1 MSALDYR
8 TEVLTDVPGLTDVP
22 SEMLDA
28 LAREFDVRDHDGD
41 MICREGEPADV
52 LYILAEGECEVIKT
66 APNGQKYKVAV
77 LTGGCLFGQVGVMT
91 LAHRTASVQARG
103 RVRTLQM
110 PARRARE
117 LLRSGPFRVTSPFRR
132 ALIVALARQL
142 QSATATT
149 MKLAVDAGVAV
160 PASHGSARLGEA
172 DSAVHSSIDPT
183 EDLLK
188 AHSQV

>member
-1 MSALDYR
+1 MTQDYR
-8 TEVLTDVPGLTDVP
+8 TEVLSDVPGLTDVP
-22 SEMLDA
+22 QEMLVD
-28 LAREFDVRDHDGD
+28 LAREFDIRDHDGN
-41 MICREGEPADV
+41 MICEEGEPADV

-66 APNGQKYKVAV
+66 APNGNKYKIAV

-117 LLRSGPFRVTSPFRR
+117 LLRSGPFSVSSPFRR

-149 MKLAVDAGVAV
+149 MKLAVDAGLAI
-160 PASHGSARLGEA
+160 PATQAPARTMTDTNLT
-172 DSAVHSSIDPT
+172 DPT
-183 EDLLK
+183 EDLLR

>member
-1 MSALDYR
+1 MTQLDYR

-22 SEMLDA
+22 PEMLEE
-28 LAREFDVRDHDGD
+28 LAREFDVRDHDNS
-41 MICREGEPADV
+41 MICVEGEPADV
-52 LYILAEGECEVIKT
+52 LFILAEGECEVIKS
-66 APNGQKYKVAV
+66 APNGRKYKVAV

-117 LLRSGPFRVTSPFRR
+117 LLRGGDFGVTSPFRR

-149 MKLAVDAGVAV
+149 MKLAVDAGLATAATEA
-160 PASHGSARLGEA
+160 PARRVDEA
-172 DSAVHSSIDPT
+172 GMPDPI
-183 EDLLK
+183 EDLLR
-188 AHSQV
+188 AQSHV

>member
-1 MSALDYR
+1 MTLHDYR

-22 SEMLDA
+22 AAMLA
-28 LAREFDVRDHDGD
+28 GLAREFDIRDHNNT
-41 MICREGEPADV
+41 MICVEGDPADV

-66 APNGQKYKVAV
+66 APNGKQYKVAV

-117 LLRSGPFRVTSPFRR
+117 LLRSGSFQVTSPFRR

-142 QSATATT
+142 QSATSTT
-149 MKLAVDAGVAV
+149 MKLAVDAGLSV
-160 PASHGSARLGEA
+160 PALE
-172 DSAVHSSIDPT
+172 SSLPT
-183 EDLLK
+183 VDDLPTDEQTRDLLH
-188 AHSQV
+188 AHAQV

>member
-1 MSALDYR
+1 MKQLDYR

-22 SEMLDA
+22 PTMLEE
-28 LAREFDVRDHDGD
+28 LAREFDIRDHNNTL
-41 MICREGEPADV
+41 ICVEDEPADT
-52 LYILAEGECEVIKT
+52 LFILAEGECEVIKS
-66 APNGQKYKVAV
+66 APNGKRYKVAV

-117 LLRSGPFRVTSPFRR
+117 LLRSGSFQVTSPFRR

-149 MKLAVDAGVAV
+149 MKLAVDAGLTTAATES
-160 PASHGSARLGEA
+160 PART
-172 DSAVHSSIDPT
+172 IDATAIEDLT
-183 EDLLK
+183 EDILR
-188 AHSQV
+188 AQSHV

>member
-1 MSALDYR
+1 VTLHDYR

-22 SEMLDA
+22 PAMLA
-28 LAREFDVRDHDGD
+28 GLAREFDIRDHDHT
-41 MICREGEPADV
+41 MICLEGEPADV
-52 LYILAEGECEVIKT
+52 LFILAEGECEVIKT
-66 APNGQKYKVAV
+66 APNGKKYKVAV
-77 LTGGCLFGQVGVMT
+77 LTSGCLFGQVGVMT

-117 LLRSGPFRVTSPFRR
+117 LLRNGSFQVTSPFRR

-149 MKLAVDAGVAV
+149 MKLAVDAGLSV
-160 PASHGSARLGEA
+160 PAA
-172 DSAVHSSIDPT
+172 DSPGPTVDDMPTTEQT
-183 EDLLK
+183 EDLLR
-188 AHSQV
+188 ANSLV

>member
-1 MSALDYR
+1 MSQLDYR
-8 TEVLTDVPGLTDVP
+8 TEVLSDVPGLTDVP
-22 SEMLDA
+22 PAMLEE
-28 LAREFDVRDHDGD
+28 LAREFDIRDHDD
-41 MICREGEPADV
+41 TLICVEGEPADV

-66 APNGQKYKVAV
+66 APNGKKYKVAV

-117 LLRSGPFRVTSPFRR
+117 LLRSGAFRVTSPFRR

-149 MKLAVDAGVAV
+149 MKLAVDAGLAM
-160 PASHGSARLGEA
+160 PATHQPAR
-172 DSAVHSSIDPT
+172 SIDAADPT
-183 EDLLK
+183 EDLLR
-188 AHSQV
+188 AGSLV